1 MNARKMWGPAV
12 LALAMLALGLA
23 PTPGKAQGTG
33 PFADM
38 GGQWTGSG
46 VIAMSDGRRERL
58 RCRANYTAGDI
69 GNMLNLGIRC
79 ASDSYR
85 LDLSGFL
92 SHRGG
97 AISGQWSETS
107 FNAAG
112 TFNGRVSGRSITAL
126 AVGTTFSAR
135 LSMTIGGSRQSVTI
149 RPEGTQIDRVTLS
162 LSKR

>member
-1 MNARKMWGPAV
+1 MITRKMWGPAV
-12 LALAMLALGLA
+12 VALAMLALGL
-23 PTPGKAQGTG
+23 TPGKAQGAG

-46 VIAMSDGRRERL
+46 LIAMSDGKRERL
-58 RCRANYTAGDI
+58 RCRANYTASDG
-69 GNMLNLGIRC
+69 GNLLDLGIRC

-85 LDLSGFL
+85 FDLSGYM
-92 SHRGG
+92 SNRGG
-97 AISGQWSETS
+97 AISGQWSETT

-112 TFNGRVSGRSITAL
+112 TLSGRVSGRSVNAL

-135 LSMTIGGSRQSVTI
+135 LSLSTGGSRQTVTI
-149 RPEGTQIDRVTLS
+149 RPEGTQVDRVTLS